1 MKIKLITIGRF
12 WHFHLARQLHKFKLL
27 DEIYSGY
34 PKFKL
39 INEYGIPKN
48 KIKTY
53 PYYQV
58 PFMLSNKYLKKSL
71 PKINHYLSNL
81 SQKTLSNKVAKNLGE
96 ANILI
101 ATSGSGL
108 EAGKKIKKLNGKFIC
123 DRGSSHILFQ
133 KEILKEEYKEL
144 NMPFN
149 EISDDTINREINE
162 YDEANIISVPSIFV
176 LNTFLEK
183 GFDRKKLFLN
193 P

>member
-1 MKIKLITIGRF
+1 MKVKLITIGRF
-12 WHFHLARQLHKFKLL
+12 HYFHLARQLHKFKLL

-39 INEYGIPKN
+39 NDEYGIPKN

-58 PFMLSNKYLKKSL
+58 PFLFCNKYLKEFL

-81 SQKTLSNKVAKNLGE
+81 SHKTLSDKVAKNIGE

-101 ATSGSGL
+101 ASARSGL
-108 EAGKKIKKLNGKFIC
+108 EAGKKIKKLSGKFIC
-123 DRGSSHILFQ
+123 DRGSTHILFQ

-144 NMPFN
+144 NIPFN
-149 EISDDTINREINE
+149 EMSDDDVDREINE
-162 YDEANIISVPSIFV
+162 YDEANIISVPSTFA
-176 LNTFLEK
+176 LSTFLAK
-183 GFDRKKLFLN
+183 GFDKKNYF
-193 P
+193 